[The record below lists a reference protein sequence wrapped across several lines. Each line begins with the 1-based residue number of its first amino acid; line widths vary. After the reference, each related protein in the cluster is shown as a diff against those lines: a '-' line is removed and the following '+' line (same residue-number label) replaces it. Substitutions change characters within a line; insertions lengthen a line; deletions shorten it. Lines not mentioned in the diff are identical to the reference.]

1 MSFDR
6 KLFGKRLKQLRE
18 EKKMTQ
24 EELGKALGITRN
36 AISGYENGTR
46 EPDIEKLYLLSDIFE
61 CTLDYLT
68 VKSNSKATM
77 HYVAIDKSKLKDINI
92 DDLDLIKELIRKLQ
106 QQ

>member
-46 EPDIEKLYLLSDIFE
+46 EPDIEKLIVLSDIFE

-68 VKSNSKATM
+68 SKSDSKETM
-77 HYVAIDKSKLKDINI
+77 HYVAIDKSKLKDINV